1 MPSTKSWAV
10 TSRAGLVFQR
20 TPERRWM
27 VQVLPSALMPPL
39 ARVGTSVATSA
50 TGLLALVMSVVAG

>member
-1 MPSTKSWAV
+1 
-10 TSRAGLVFQR
+10 
-20 TPERRWM
+20 M

>member
-1 MPSTKSWAV
+1 V
-10 TSRAGLVFQR
+10 TSRAGEVFQR

-39 ARVGTSVATSA
+39 ALVGISAATSGA
-50 TGLLALVMSVVAG
+50 GVLALLVSVEAG